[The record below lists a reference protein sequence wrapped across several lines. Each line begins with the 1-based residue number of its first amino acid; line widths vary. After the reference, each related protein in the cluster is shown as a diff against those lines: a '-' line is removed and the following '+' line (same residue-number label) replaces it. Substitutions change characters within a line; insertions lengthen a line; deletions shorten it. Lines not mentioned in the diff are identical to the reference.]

1 MEDRDLFSRLSEL
14 GGELSPPESLRPEAV
29 ERSLKGVRRKR
40 PAAKAAVVC
49 ALVLVLTLAVSV
61 FTSDMGPGSLLP
73 AEAPKVPEAKKQS
86 NDYTTI
92 YNTLLAAYKESE
104 SKKQGGA
111 DSETALAPESGAAGD
126 SAFSKEG
133 RPYSSTNM
141 QAEGVQEGDISK
153 TDGEYIYSVVN
164 RRLTIAK
171 ADNGKLTPVYTNAIE
186 RASSQDTDA
195 QSAQAAQ
202 MYVQGDIL
210 TIISSMG
217 GSADLQKGIAAGG
230 DSIRAG
236 DTQIIVYDISS
247 RGSPRLTGN
256 LELSG
261 NYLTSRVV
269 DGALYVLTDYY
280 FNIDDAKE
288 ETPASFVP
296 SLTAGG
302 KKRAVDSADICI
314 SMAEPQSQYTTVA
327 SVNLSSP
334 SDFTSAKTIM
344 GGGTSVYCSTQ
355 SLYLPIY
362 RYDEAAEIPGLQLL
376 KYSFQGGSITL
387 AAETQLKGGLLN
399 QYAMDEYGGYFRL
412 VTSYPNRKVTQ
423 GGGTASAEILGE
435 TQMLYVLDEN
445 LHTVGTYLND
455 SKEEHLQS
463 VRFVEN
469 TAYFVTFLQTD
480 PLFAVDLSDPAHPA
494 LVSELKLPG
503 FSRYLH
509 PYRENR
515 LLGFGVDADDTGL
528 QTGLKLSMFDTADSG
543 DVKEK
548 HSISFS
554 GHNGSSAALNEFKAI
569 LIAPEKGL
577 IGLPAWELNENS
589 YDRALCYYIFSYS
602 DAKGFQMETQIPLD
616 TTDEE
621 SLYLDR
627 ARGMYI
633 GDYLYITN
641 GPYLTAY
648 SLSDF
653 SLTDQVKF
661 W

>member
-1 MEDRDLFSRLSEL
+1 MEDRDLFSKLSEL
-14 GGELSPPESLRPEAV
+14 GGELSPPESLYPEAV
-29 ERSLKGVRRKR
+29 EHSLMGVRRKR

-61 FTSDMGPGSLLP
+61 FTSNLGPGSLLP
-73 AEAPKVPEAKKQS
+73 AEAPKVPEAKKQR

-92 YNTLLAAYKESE
+92 YKTLLAAYRENS
-104 SKKQGGA
+104 SVNPG
-111 DSETALAPESGAAGD
+111 DSGSAEGLAPEYGA
-126 SAFSKEG
+126 SADMEKQQ
-133 RPYSSTNM
+133 YSDTNS
-141 QAEGVQEGDISK
+141 QVAGVQEGDISK
-153 TDGEYIYSVVN
+153 TDGEYIYTVVN

-171 ADNGKLTPVYTNAIE
+171 AESGKLTPVYTNAIE
-186 RASSQDTDA
+186 SNNSRDTDA

-202 MYVQGDIL
+202 LYVQGDIL
-210 TIISSMG
+210 TIIISSMG
-217 GSADLQKGIAAGG
+217 GYTGMHNEIAVCGVYE
-230 DSIRAG
+230 RAG
-236 DTQIIVYDISS
+236 DTQVVVYDISD

-256 LELSG
+256 LEMSG

-269 DGALYVLTDYY
+269 DGTLYVLTDYY

-288 ETPASFVP
+288 DAPTSFVP

-302 KKRAVDSADICI
+302 KKRAVDSADVCI
-314 SMAEPQSQYTTVA
+314 SMAEPQAQYTTVA
-327 SVNLSSP
+327 SINLNSP

-376 KYSFQGGSITL
+376 KYSFKDGSIAL

-412 VTSYPNRKVTQ
+412 VTSYTSMKVTQ
-423 GGGTASAEILGE
+423 GGGTVSAEILGE
-435 TQMLYVLDEN
+435 IQMLYVLDEN
-445 LHTVGTYLND
+445 LQTVGTYLND
-455 SKEEHLQS
+455 SKEERLQS

-469 TAYFVTFLQTD
+469 IVYFVTFLQTD

-509 PYRENR
+509 PYGGNR

-543 DVKEK
+543 NVKEK

-569 LIAPEKGL
+569 LIVPEKGL

-589 YDRALCYYIFSYS
+589 QERALCYYIFSYS
-602 DAKGFQMETQIPLD
+602 DAKGFTLETQIPLD
-616 TTDEE
+616 STDEE

-627 ARGMYI
+627 TRGMYI

-641 GPYLTAY
+641 GPYLTAH

-653 SLTDQVKF
+653 SLTDKVKC